1 MGLGLVVPGV
11 VLAQRREVVE
21 QRAIGQH
28 RLQTEHRAAEGAV
41 AQEAEAA
48 RVGGEV
54 ASDLARALV
63 RARARGRPRL
73 GVRVKARA
81 RVAVGVAVGV
91 GVGVSTW
98 LGLGLALALTLTPT
112 LSLTT
117 LAPRSR
123 GMVKRRAA
131 TCCWSVSRTQPASH
145 VRLPAVSSS
154 DKMRLIRE
162 SDSTTSSPMGTLP
175 PTRPV
180 LPPCGTTGSRR
191 AWQCARMRETSC
203 VLPGRSASALWPRY
217 LPIQSVLNGSSSV
230 GEVMAWPAPTLD
242 AKCCTSSSDRRE

>member
-1 MGLGLVVPGV
+1 MGSGLAVPGV

-21 QRAIGQH
+21 QRAVGQH

-63 RARARGRPRL
+63 RARARGRLRL
-73 GVRVKARA
+73 RLRVKVRA
-81 RVAVGVAVGV
+81 RVGVGV

-123 GMVKRRAA
+123 GMVKPRAA

-154 DKMRLIRE
+154 DKMRLMRE

-203 VLPGRSASALWPRY
+203 VLPGRSASALRPRY

-230 GEVMAWPAPTLD
+230 GEVMAWPAPTMD

>member
-1 MGLGLVVPGV
+1 MGSGLAVPGV

-21 QRAIGQH
+21 QRAVGQH

-63 RARARGRPRL
+63 RARARGRLRL
-73 GVRVKARA
+73 RLRVKVRA
-81 RVAVGVAVGV
+81 RVGVGV

-123 GMVKRRAA
+123 GMVKPRAA

-154 DKMRLIRE
+154 DKMRLMRE

-230 GEVMAWPAPTLD
+230 GEVMAWPAPTMD

>member
-1 MGLGLVVPGV
+1 MGSGLAVPGV

-21 QRAIGQH
+21 QRAVGQH

-63 RARARGRPRL
+63 RARARGRLRL
-73 GVRVKARA
+73 RLRVKVRA
-81 RVAVGVAVGV
+81 RVGVGV

-123 GMVKRRAA
+123 GMVKPHEA

-154 DKMRLIRE
+154 DKMRFIRE

-180 LPPCGTTGSRR
+180 LPP
-191 AWQCARMRETSC
+191 
-203 VLPGRSASALWPRY
+203 
-217 LPIQSVLNGSSSV
+217 
-230 GEVMAWPAPTLD
+230 
-242 AKCCTSSSDRRE
+242 

>member
-21 QRAIGQH
+21 QRAVGEH

-41 AQEAEAA
+41 AQEAEPA

-63 RARARGRPRL
+63 RARARGRLRL
-73 GVRVKARA
+73 RVRVKVRA
-81 RVAVGVAVGV
+81 RVGVGV

-123 GMVKRRAA
+123 GMVKPRAA

-154 DKMRLIRE
+154 DKMRLMRE

-180 LPPCGTTGSRR
+180 LPP
-191 AWQCARMRETSC
+191 
-203 VLPGRSASALWPRY
+203 
-217 LPIQSVLNGSSSV
+217 
-230 GEVMAWPAPTLD
+230 
-242 AKCCTSSSDRRE
+242 

>member
-1 MGLGLVVPGV
+1 MGSGLAVPGV

-21 QRAIGQH
+21 QRAVGQH

-63 RARARGRPRL
+63 RARARGRLRL
-73 GVRVKARA
+73 RLRVKVRA
-81 RVAVGVAVGV
+81 RVGV
-91 GVGVSTW
+91 GVGVGVRVSTW

-123 GMVKRRAA
+123 GMVKPHAA

-154 DKMRLIRE
+154 DKMRLMRE

-230 GEVMAWPAPTLD
+230 GEVMAWPAPTMD

>member
-1 MGLGLVVPGV
+1 MAVPGV

-21 QRAIGQH
+21 QRAVGQH

-63 RARARGRPRL
+63 RARARVRL
-73 GVRVKARA
+73 RLRVRVKVRA
-81 RVAVGVAVGV
+81 RVGVGVGV

-123 GMVKRRAA
+123 GMVKPRAA
-131 TCCWSVSRTQPASH
+131 TCCWSVSRTHPASH

-154 DKMRLIRE
+154 DKMRFMRE

-180 LPPCGTTGSRR
+180 LPP
-191 AWQCARMRETSC
+191 
-203 VLPGRSASALWPRY
+203 
-217 LPIQSVLNGSSSV
+217 
-230 GEVMAWPAPTLD
+230 
-242 AKCCTSSSDRRE
+242 

>member
-1 MGLGLVVPGV
+1 MGLGSAVPGV

-21 QRAIGQH
+21 QRAVGQH

-63 RARARGRPRL
+63 RARARGRLRL
-73 GVRVKARA
+73 RLRVKVRA
-81 RVAVGVAVGV
+81 RVGVGV

-98 LGLGLALALTLTPT
+98 LGLGLGLALALTLTP
-112 LSLTT
+112 SPTT

-123 GMVKRRAA
+123 GMVKPRAA

-154 DKMRLIRE
+154 DKMRLMRE

-230 GEVMAWPAPTLD
+230 GEVMAWPAPTMD

>member
-1 MGLGLVVPGV
+1 LGSGLAVPGV

-21 QRAIGQH
+21 QRAVGQH

-63 RARARGRPRL
+63 RARARGRLRL
-73 GVRVKARA
+73 RLRVKVRA
-81 RVAVGVAVGV
+81 RGGVGV

-123 GMVKRRAA
+123 GMVKPRAA

-154 DKMRLIRE
+154 DKMRLMRE

-230 GEVMAWPAPTLD
+230 GEVMAWPAPTMD

>member
-1 MGLGLVVPGV
+1 MGSGLAVPGV

-21 QRAIGQH
+21 QRAVGQH

-63 RARARGRPRL
+63 RARARGRLRL
-73 GVRVKARA
+73 RLRVKVRA
-81 RVAVGVAVGV
+81 RVGVGV

-123 GMVKRRAA
+123 GMVKPRAA

-154 DKMRLIRE
+154 DKMRLMRE

-180 LPPCGTTGSRR
+180 LPP
-191 AWQCARMRETSC
+191 
-203 VLPGRSASALWPRY
+203 
-217 LPIQSVLNGSSSV
+217 
-230 GEVMAWPAPTLD
+230 
-242 AKCCTSSSDRRE
+242 

>member
-1 MGLGLVVPGV
+1 MGSGLAVPGV

-63 RARARGRPRL
+63 RARARGRLRL
-73 GVRVKARA
+73 RLRVKVRA
-81 RVAVGVAVGV
+81 RVGVGV

-123 GMVKRRAA
+123 GMVKPRAA

-154 DKMRLIRE
+154 DKMWFIRE

-180 LPPCGTTGSRR
+180 LPP
-191 AWQCARMRETSC
+191 
-203 VLPGRSASALWPRY
+203 
-217 LPIQSVLNGSSSV
+217 
-230 GEVMAWPAPTLD
+230 
-242 AKCCTSSSDRRE
+242 

>member
-1 MGLGLVVPGV
+1 MGSGLAVPGV

-21 QRAIGQH
+21 QRAVGQH

-63 RARARGRPRL
+63 RARARGRLRL
-73 GVRVKARA
+73 RLRVKVRA
-81 RVAVGVAVGV
+81 RVGVGV

-123 GMVKRRAA
+123 GMVKPRAA

-154 DKMRLIRE
+154 DKMRLMRE

-203 VLPGRSASALWPRY
+203 VLPGRSASALWPQY

-230 GEVMAWPAPTLD
+230 GEVMAWPAPTMD

>member
-1 MGLGLVVPGV
+1 LGSGLAVPGV

-21 QRAIGQH
+21 QRAVGQH

-63 RARARGRPRL
+63 RARARGRLRL
-73 GVRVKARA
+73 RLRVKVRA
-81 RVAVGVAVGV
+81 RVGVGV

-123 GMVKRRAA
+123 GMVKPRAA

-154 DKMRLIRE
+154 DKMRLMRE

-230 GEVMAWPAPTLD
+230 GEVMAWPAPTMD